1 MFVVPDEVP
10 GTDEDGPVLKGDS
23 ELMALKP
30 MNCPAHIQIF
40 NQGIKSYRDLPLR
53 MAEFGC
59 CHRNEAHGAL
69 HGLLRVRQMTQDDAH
84 IFCTE
89 EQIQSE
95 TEHFVRLLYSVYADM
110 GFDNVVIKLA
120 TRPEK
125 FGGTIERWD
134 AAEKALGDAL
144 RATGYDF
151 VIAEGEGA
159 FYAPKL
165 EFHLRDAIGRSWQV
179 GTLQLDYVL
188 PERLDATYVAED
200 GSRRHVVMLHRAI
213 LGSLERFI
221 GMMLENYAGRLPLW
235 LAPVQVVVA
244 TIVSDAD
251 AYAGELLGRL
261 RAAGVRAELDT
272 RNEKINYKVREHSTQ
287 KVPVL
292 LVVGKREAE
301 EGTVSLR
308 RLGAEGQ
315 QVLPAADAIAALMAE
330 VVPPDLQRGGASV
343 AA

>member
-1 MFVVPDEVP
+1 
-10 GTDEDGPVLKGDS
+10 
-23 ELMALKP
+23 
-30 MNCPAHIQIF
+30 MNCPCHVQIF
-40 NQGIKSYRDLPLR
+40 NQGIKSYRDLPIR

-95 TEHFVRLLYSVYADM
+95 TERFVHLLYSVYEDM
-110 GFDNVVIKLA
+110 GLGDSIVIKLA

-165 EFHLRDAIGRSWQV
+165 EFHLKDAIGRSWQV

-188 PERLDATYVAED
+188 PERLGATYVAED
-200 GSRRHVVMLHRAI
+200 GSRKYAVMLHRAI

-221 GMMLENYAGRLPLW
+221 GMMIEHYAGKMPLW
-235 LAPVQVVVA
+235 LSPVQVVVA

-251 AYAGELLGRL
+251 EYAQKLVKQLKAEGIR
-261 RAAGVRAELDT
+261 VELDA
-272 RNEKINYKVREHSTQ
+272 RNEKINYKVREHSVQ
-287 KVPVL
+287 KVPL
-292 LVVGKREAE
+292 MFVVGKREAE
-301 EGTVSLR
+301 EGTVSVR
-308 RLGAEGQ
+308 RLGTEGQ
-315 QVLPAADAIAALMAE
+315 SVKPFGEAINELLAE
-330 VVPPDLQRGGASV
+330 SVAPDLRS